1 MAAAESPK
9 SRNRPKTPV
18 KNVTIPTMPKSLG
31 SRSRANTTRELIRNK
46 KLAPWAHS
54 LARPPRIVFPFRS
67 CIVFSDYQSTKNI
80 RKLFLERSFL
90 GRGEIA
96 TFLGRLRRL
105 RWRCAQH
112 PWDARDRAP
121 RPALVSLSRG
131 VDLASIIYP
140 RNG

>member
-18 KNVTIPTMPKSLG
+18 KTVTIPTMPKSLG

-54 LARPPRIVFPFRS
+54 LARLPRIVFPFRF
-67 CIVFSDYQSTKNI
+67 CIVFSEYQSTKNI

-112 PWDARDRAP
+112 PGTQEIVP
-121 RPALVSLSRG
+121 RGQRSFRCRG
-131 VDLASIIYP
+131 
-140 RNG
+140 